1 MPGTLALLAAALW
14 AAALQGDT
22 RYGIPAD
29 LRTYPQGT
37 PQEALASALKA
48 ADAGRFD
55 YLAAQLADP
64 QFIDERVRRLY
75 GGQFEQ
81 QVEDTRDRLDPG
93 TVKLLRRFLS
103 EGTWTTQKDE
113 ATVALKDVPDRGVYL
128 RRVDGRWYLE
138 NRSGPP
144 PSSPRK

>member
-1 MPGTLALLAAALW
+1 MPGALALLAATLW
-14 AAALQGDT
+14 AAAFQGDT
-22 RYGIPAD
+22 RHGVPAD

-37 PQEALASALKA
+37 PQEALTSALKA

-64 QFIDERVRRLY
+64 RFIDERVRRLY
-75 GGQFEQ
+75 GGHFEQ

-103 EGTWTTQKDE
+103 EGTWTTEKDQ
-113 ATVALKDVPDRGVYL
+113 AFVALKDVPERGVYL

-144 PSSPRK
+144 PSPPRK